1 MGSTRKSRVI
11 RARVE
16 EDTYL
21 AIQRRAS
28 DAGYRDMSKWVRE
41 AAAAA
46 LAVTG
51 GERAIPDA
59 ITIDSDAWRQ
69 ILVELGR
76 WGNNLNQCAASL
88 NRIRKAVVAEFQTGL
103 VARETA
109 ERVIAAAKECEATLG
124 EAEAVRDD
132 VLAALDRQRASAV
145 IYLQNSRMPT
155 GGEDA

>member
-59 ITIDSDAWRQ
+59 ITIDSDAWR
-69 ILVELGR
+69 
-76 WGNNLNQCAASL
+76 
-88 NRIRKAVVAEFQTGL
+88 
-103 VARETA
+103 
-109 ERVIAAAKECEATLG
+109 
-124 EAEAVRDD
+124 
-132 VLAALDRQRASAV
+132 
-145 IYLQNSRMPT
+145 
-155 GGEDA
+155 